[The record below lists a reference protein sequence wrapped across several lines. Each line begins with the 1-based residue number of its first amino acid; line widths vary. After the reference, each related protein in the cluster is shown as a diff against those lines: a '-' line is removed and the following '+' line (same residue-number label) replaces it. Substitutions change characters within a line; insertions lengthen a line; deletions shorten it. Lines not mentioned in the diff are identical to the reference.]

1 MQPLHRRG
9 NLPRLQHPSADGV
22 VNVVVDIGDAVGQ
35 ADNASLPGGG
45 DALAG
50 VAHNALPDLVAQ
62 VQALAVLFQNIHHP
76 QALLIVPEGPAPA
89 FRQGGLPRVAE
100 GGVAQVVAHGD
111 GLGQVLVEP

>member
-1 MQPLHRRG
+1 MIDVGDLVRPADDLA
-9 NLPRLQHPSADGV
+9 LQGLRDHG
-22 VNVVVDIGDAVGQ
+22 
-35 ADNASLPGGG
+35 
-45 DALAG
+45 AG

-76 QALLIVPEGPAPA
+76 QALLIVPEGPSPA